1 VQQLGDIAAVEN
13 VLARQP
19 RPGRDACGDRVHRL
33 WAEVWS
39 LWVNDPK
46 PREPA
51 NEFTNAGSGR
61 ATAPALLLLQ
71 RCFDSARSAPGR
83 AAVAASVGVPPA
95 TPTVPTHPRFAPLPS
110 STDYGYEMRLGPF
123 VRWRS

>member
-1 VQQLGDIAAVEN
+1 MGVVIVFIDSGKGLGCVE
-13 VLARQP
+13 
-19 RPGRDACGDRVHRL
+19 
-33 WAEVWS
+33 S
-39 LWVNDPK
+39 LVNDPK

-95 TPTVPTHPRFAPLPS
+95 TPTVPTHPSRRFAPLQHRQDARLCRGTASAVRNLLAGLARSGS
-110 STDYGYEMRLGPF
+110 SPM
-123 VRWRS
+123 